1 MTFGTGGMS
10 RRAMLGG
17 VGLSAFAMAY
27 PNLVPAPAN
36 AQEPSGDP
44 SKIIRAHGFSTFGN
58 LKYPEGFAHLD
69 YVNPD
74 APKGG
79 EISLWSQGTFDSF
92 NPYARVGRAPAYSVF
107 PYESLL
113 GDVADEV
120 SGGYGLVAHT
130 VEYPETQDW
139 VIFHMRPEARFS
151 DGTPVTAHDVV
162 FSHNLLLE
170 QGLPSYAQAVKLMIP
185 VVRAVD
191 DHTVRFEF
199 GEGVPRKNLISQ
211 AGGVPIW
218 SKAWYERTGARLDES
233 RFETSPGSGPYMI
246 DNWDV
251 NRRMVL
257 KRNPDY
263 WGRDLPIMKGRAN
276 FDTIRVE
283 FFSDT
288 TAAFEA
294 FKAGQFT
301 FRQENSSITW
311 ATGYDFPALND
322 GRVVKEEL
330 ADESVPAASGF
341 VFNLR
346 RPQFQDRRVRQA
358 LALMFN
364 FTWTNDT
371 LQYGLFRQRESFWQN
386 SDLQAKGVPEGRELE
401 YLQEV
406 MTEIAPEIL
415 TAEVTVPH
423 TSGDRQLDRRNLR
436 TALALMQ
443 DAGWMP
449 DATGQ
454 LMKDGQGFVVEF
466 LTQDPQMD
474 RYVIPYV
481 DNLKALGLNASARRV
496 DPAQYTSRERGFDW
510 DMIYDGYTNG
520 PEEGTG
526 MEQRFGSAAKDQD
539 FNPAGYGS
547 MALDHLIRRVIEART
562 QEDMAAAVRAADRLL
577 RYEMIMVPTWY
588 LGKFWVAYWKEYGRP
603 DAMPPY
609 ALGQTDFWWSTKA
622 A

>member
-27 PNLVPAPAN
+27 PNFVPAPAN

-151 DGTPVTAHDVV
+151 DGSPVTAHDVV

-170 QGLPSYAQAVKLMIP
+170 QGLPSYAQAVKVMIP
-185 VVRAVD
+185 VVEAVD

-218 SKAWYERTGARLDES
+218 SKAWYEKTGARLDES
-233 RFETSPGSGPYMI
+233 RFETSPGSGPWMI